1 MRNVIGLLL
10 MTLGLTE
17 SCMFAP
23 PAEWIAA
30 IERRRQME
38 AREQELRNEWRLRA
52 TRAAEFLRSKYGL
65 KRVAITGDLLSPA
78 PLGYWSRLTLAVWDV
93 PADAWLKI
101 YDDLSKDGI
110 EVEEAERDYFQEK
123 LEKGSAT
130 VEEI

>member
-1 MRNVIGLLL
+1 

-17 SCMFAP
+17 ACRFAP

-78 PLGYWSRLTLAVWDV
+78 PLGYWSRLTLAVWGV
-93 PADAWLKI
+93 PADDWLKI
-101 YDDLSKDGI
+101 YDDLSKDGVD
-110 EVEEAERDYFQEK
+110 VEEADRHYFREK
-123 LEKGSAT
+123 LAKGRAIL
-130 VEEI
+130 EDI